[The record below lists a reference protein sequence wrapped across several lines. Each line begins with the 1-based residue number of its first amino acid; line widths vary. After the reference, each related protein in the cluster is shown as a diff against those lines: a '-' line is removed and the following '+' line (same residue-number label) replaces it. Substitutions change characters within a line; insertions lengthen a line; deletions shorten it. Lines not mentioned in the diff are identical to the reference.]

1 MREKKMEQAATMN
14 NFDKLLGKNGE
25 LIELKKEQILAGA
38 MNIIQQHYADKQ
50 NKMEAVAALF
60 GKKLNEPFT
69 IKCERYVFSE
79 KGFGHG
85 NEHGVACHVP
95 DVLERLLA
103 GQVKID
109 E

>member
-1 MREKKMEQAATMN
+1 MERVRKKKMGAVTMT
-14 NFDKLLGKNGE
+14 E
-25 LIELKKEQILAGA
+25 
-38 MNIIQQHYADKQ
+38 
-50 NKMEAVAALF
+50 VAKLF

-69 IKCERYVFSE
+69 IKGERYVFSE

-95 DVLERLLA
+95 DVLERLLT
-103 GQVKID
+103 GRVKID

>member
-1 MREKKMEQAATMN
+1 MANVVISGTTSICEIVQRESLCLRGVTKMAE
-14 NFDKLLGKNGE
+14 
-25 LIELKKEQILAGA
+25 
-38 MNIIQQHYADKQ
+38 

-103 GQVKID
+103 GKVKID